1 LKFYL
6 ILVALAN
13 SLTLNSQITA
23 SSCSQGLIFGFDGG
37 SHIGSGFYNNQT
49 GYDEITKESRFTCQ
63 FYFMD
68 KIENSHFEIN
78 SYYPNHKELGT
89 IQGTLEI
96 ISSTEFAIQLKEE
109 HRGFVDF
116 IHFSNEPV
124 NFRIEK
130 PKPWISIRCIYSDKT
145 YFYKNSSDN
154 LPIRSYVLKDDL
166 ICVDEIISNKAHDS
180 FKGKKV
186 TTGWILPSDLN
197 NIN

>member
-13 SLTLNSQITA
+13 SLTLDSQITA
-23 SSCSQGLIFGFDGG
+23 SSCSQGLIFGFDD
-37 SHIGSGFYNNQT
+37 SSQIGSGFYNNQT
-49 GYDEITKESRFTCQ
+49 VYDEITKESRFTCQ

-68 KIENSHFEIN
+68 KTENSHLEIN

-109 HRGFVDF
+109 HGGFVDV

-130 PKPWISIRCIYSDKT
+130 VKPLISIRYTYSDKT
-145 YFYKNSSDN
+145 YFYRKSSEN
-154 LPIRSYVLKDDL
+154 LPMRS
-166 ICVDEIISNKAHDS
+166 EI
-180 FKGKKV
+180 F
-186 TTGWILPSDLN
+186 
-197 NIN
+197 